1 MRVEGVIQQY
11 VAKELG
17 RACRSAIKHDWTPT
31 QRHPQMGPEGPK
43 SSAKD
48 ALSAIFSK
56 QLGSDFAWYPEI
68 SALFRWPQHSACVAP
83 SLHINL
89 CLASVILTI
98 SHQRSCLVHN
108 KNVVKAEG
116 GYPEGFLCLH
126 VRISSRRPQEYP
138 EICGF
143 AQLIIYS
150 KRWGG

>member
-1 MRVEGVIQQY
+1 MFAGLRIGDPALLLDPLGAYRPRVNVKVEGVIHQY
-11 VAKELG
+11 AEKKLG

-48 ALSAIFSK
+48 ALSWMFSK

-68 SALFRWPQHSACVAP
+68 SALFRWPPNSECDAS
-83 SLHINL
+83 SLHKNL
-89 CLASVILTI
+89 RLASVILTI

-116 GYPEGFLCLH
+116 RYPEGFFVPSL
-126 VRISSRRPQEYP
+126 
-138 EICGF
+138 
-143 AQLIIYS
+143 
-150 KRWGG
+150 